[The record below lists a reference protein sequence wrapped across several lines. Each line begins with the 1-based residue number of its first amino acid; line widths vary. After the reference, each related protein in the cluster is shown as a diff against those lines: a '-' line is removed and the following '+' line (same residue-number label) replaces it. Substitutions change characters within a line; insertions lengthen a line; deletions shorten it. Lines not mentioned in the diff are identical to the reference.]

1 MTLDPILNAP
11 FAIQLHVC
19 AAIPATVL
27 GPLAIYR
34 SKRDLLHKCT
44 GYAWISAM
52 AVMALSSFFI
62 SGWRV
67 IGPFGPIHLISIFV
81 LQGLISGLS
90 DARAARIA
98 AHKATM
104 QSIYWW
110 GIGLAGLLTLMPGR
124 RLNDA
129 LFGTHPETGYLVV
142 AAGLLLL
149 TARWWSAR
157 QGGWLSV

>member
-1 MTLDPILNAP
+1 
-11 FAIQLHVC
+11 
-19 AAIPATVL
+19 
-27 GPLAIYR
+27 
-34 SKRDLLHKCT
+34 
-44 GYAWISAM
+44 M